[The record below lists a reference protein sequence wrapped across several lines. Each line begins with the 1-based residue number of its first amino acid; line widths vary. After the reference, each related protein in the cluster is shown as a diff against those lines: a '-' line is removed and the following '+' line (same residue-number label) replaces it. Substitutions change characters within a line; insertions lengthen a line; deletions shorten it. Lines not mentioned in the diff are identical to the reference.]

1 VGKNELIEGL
11 REALA
16 HLGRDGASGPL
27 VTNMMA
33 KCRKLLEGTATKSA
47 YPIAKLFGN
56 WALHAELTSDK
67 AAIEI
72 LEDVNQF
79 VVGLM
84 QGAGGGPFGPE
95 ITRRIK
101 LADLRLELLAIC
113 KAFHIA
119 EQPIADKGSWA
130 AIQKNLLGELCG
142 QPHQSDRKEA
152 SCAAQKVPRRAL
164 VGDRL

>member
-1 VGKNELIEGL
+1 
-11 REALA
+11 
-16 HLGRDGASGPL
+16 
-27 VTNMMA
+27 MMA

-101 LADLRLELLAIC
+101 LADLRLVVSLIESNTHSTSSKLRPVVI
-113 KAFHIA
+113 
-119 EQPIADKGSWA
+119 G
-130 AIQKNLLGELCG
+130 
-142 QPHQSDRKEA
+142 
-152 SCAAQKVPRRAL
+152 
-164 VGDRL
+164 